1 MQLSNIKRHLSH
13 RNRAI
18 EQQNTATASKCSYQ
32 IEIDLSYFEKVSIGN
47 PYGVLFGGAFLFP
60 PVAAYGVNWGL
71 LARTPTGFFWIAS
84 KCSYRIEIDL
94 SYFEKVSIG
103 NPYGVHDDT
112 KKARKASSRAVDAL
126 NDIAID
132 YLATLSLKSAIILSH
147 SGT

>member
-1 MQLSNIKRHLSH
+1 MQPLHIKRHLSH

-18 EQQNTATASKCSYQ
+18 EQQNTAIASKCSYQ
-32 IEIDLSYFEKVSIGN
+32 
-47 PYGVLFGGAFLFP
+47 
-60 PVAAYGVNWGL
+60 
-71 LARTPTGFFWIAS
+71 
-84 KCSYRIEIDL
+84 IEIDL

-112 KKARKASSRAVDAL
+112 KKAREASSRAVDAL